1 MAFSGSRAL
10 MSAWGALAPVVTT
23 VLVVA
28 NRRTQLSAHQL
39 NLLVRDMHTPLI
51 DGLLAGEA
59 DEIARLLQRQFENTD
74 YLRRVR
80 PDVPTLTPPASASGL
95 R

>member
-28 NRRTQLSAHQL
+28 NRRTQLSAQQL
-39 NLLVRDMHTPLI
+39 KLLVRDLHTPLI
-51 DGLLAGEA
+51 DGLMAGDA
-59 DEIARLLQRQFENTD
+59 NEIARLLQRQFENTD
-74 YLRRVR
+74 YLRQVR
-80 PDVPTLTPPASASGL
+80 PDVATLTPPPPPAGAE
-95 R
+95 